1 MTCGFLIQLVF
12 CIKISLRHQSV
23 TPFLSG
29 ASPPKKNRG
38 SVPAP
43 PPRRPLSKRLWNLAS
58 LSAWFEI
65 AGSLITLLKLA
76 AIGQSWFVI
85 IGGHLKKMIGPWEN
99 WCQFIVTVL
108 IRSLLSC
115 LENPGDPCILDLG
128 FILDASGSITFA
140 WPGVRQFVANVVR
153 QVNVSADGSHIGVIK
168 FGADSNVEFGF
179 SEGQDKDAVINRVLN
194 LAGPKPFANTQLHLG
209 IKDANEKLYNNATS
223 SYRTDP
229 SVRKVRPYY
238 FLQQ

>member
-1 MTCGFLIQLVF
+1 MAWNRRKFNNSTEISSNRTILI
-12 CIKISLRHQSV
+12 CN
-23 TPFLSG
+23 
-29 ASPPKKNRG
+29 NRG
-38 SVPAP
+38 TFD
-43 PPRRPLSKRLWNLAS
+43 L
-58 LSAWFEI
+58 
-65 AGSLITLLKLA
+65 
-76 AIGQSWFVI
+76 
-85 IGGHLKKMIGPWEN
+85 KMIRPWEN
-99 WCQFIVTVL
+99 WCQFIATVL

-209 IKDANEKLYNNATS
+209 IKDANEKLFNNATG

-238 FLQQ
+238 LLQLS

>member
-1 MTCGFLIQLVF
+1 MLKTTWTRLLLLGLFLF
-12 CIKISLRHQSV
+12 ETSLAQ
-23 TPFLSG
+23 
-29 ASPPKKNRG
+29 
-38 SVPAP
+38 
-43 PPRRPLSKRLWNLAS
+43 
-58 LSAWFEI
+58 
-65 AGSLITLLKLA
+65 
-76 AIGQSWFVI
+76 
-85 IGGHLKKMIGPWEN
+85 
-99 WCQFIVTVL
+99 
-108 IRSLLSC
+108 
-115 LENPGDPCILDLG
+115 NPGDPCILDLG

-209 IKDANEKLYNNATS
+209 IKDANEKLFNNATG

-229 SVRKVRPYY
+229 SVRKVVVIVTDGAQTPPGNP
-238 FLQQ
+238 FVPANKL